1 MPSSPGDTG
10 TMGASH
16 FRQPSA
22 VEWLERMAAGELS
35 SRELTE
41 HYIDRVLETNERVN
55 ALAAFDPESA
65 LSAADTADRSRA
77 RGDHGP
83 LLGLPITVK
92 DSLEVAGL
100 PATGGSLARSR
111 YVPELDATVV
121 RRLRDAG
128 AIVLAKTNLPE
139 YSSSYETDNLVH
151 GRTVHPLDHERT
163 PGGSSGG
170 EAALIAA
177 DASPLGV
184 GTDGGGSIRVPAHYC
199 GVLGLRPSVGRV
211 PVTGNWPA
219 TRASGYM
226 DLYCVGPLA
235 RFTEDLELVLP
246 LMAGPD
252 GLDPFAVPA
261 PLVADRTDPDG
272 LRVGWFA
279 DSPRVS
285 VTPGTEAA
293 VAAALASLAGV
304 GASVCTVEPPW
315 DPDPTS
321 LFMTAVVADGGAQ
334 ARADVADAGGRHH
347 PQFQSFLDAA
357 SERALTAEEWFAVQR
372 DILKLRSKMRQLLA
386 RLDLLVCPVAAGPAP
401 RHGHPPAGLPLE
413 EYGRYRAFDFVH
425 LIAISG
431 LPAASVPVGSEEGLP
446 VGVQVVGPPFRE
458 DLVLTG
464 AALLESAASHVVP
477 TPVGLPAGA
486 ERPQ

>member
-1 MPSSPGDTG
+1 MPSSPGDTA

-16 FRQPSA
+16 SAQPSA

-35 SRELTE
+35 ARELTD
-41 HYIDRVLETNERVN
+41 HYIERVLEANERLN
-55 ALAAFDPESA
+55 ALAALDPEGA
-65 LSAADTADRSRA
+65 LGAAEEADRMRA
-77 RGDHGP
+77 RGDRRP
-83 LLGLPITVK
+83 LLGLPVTVK
-92 DSLEVAGL
+92 DSIEVAGL
-100 PATGGSLARSR
+100 PATGGSLARAG
-111 YVPELDATVV
+111 YVPARDATVV

-151 GRTVHPLDHERT
+151 GRTVHPLDPERT

-177 DASPLGV
+177 GASAVGV

-199 GVLGLRPSVGRV
+199 GVLGLRPSIGRV

-235 RFTEDLELVLP
+235 RYAQDLELILP
-246 LMAGPD
+246 VIAGPD
-252 GLDPFAVPA
+252 GIDPYAVPA
-261 PLVADRTDPDG
+261 PLVSGRSDPAE
-272 LRVGWFA
+272 LRVGWFL
-279 DSPRVS
+279 DSPRVRS
-285 VTPGTEAA
+285 TPGTRATVAA
-293 VAAALASLAGV
+293 VVGSLEDA
-304 GASVCTVEPPW
+304 GASVRAVEPPW
-315 DPDPTS
+315 DPDPTD

-347 PQFQSFLDAA
+347 PQFKSFLDAA
-357 SERALTAEEWFAVQR
+357 PERTLTAEGWFAVQR
-372 DILKLRSKMRQLLA
+372 DILDLRTKTRQLFTA
-386 RLDLLVCPVAAGPAP
+386 LDILICPVVAGPAP
-401 RHGHPPAGLPLE
+401 RHGEPPAGLPRE

-425 LIAISG
+425 LVAIGG
-431 LPAASVPVGSEEGLP
+431 LPAASVPAGTEDGLP

-458 DLVLTG
+458 DLVLTV
-464 AALLESAASHVVP
+464 ASLLE
-477 TPVGLPAGA
+477 TAGA
-486 ERPQ
+486 EVAGTAVTTRAGGESPE